1 VRRRLIAAAAIV
13 VVAVGGAA
21 AGCGGDDDSGQSS
34 AEAQVCS
41 SLDGFKAALQN
52 VEGVQLRDP
61 TANANNITLKRV
73 KATWSGV
80 EESAKQLSAA
90 DADAVSS
97 ALSNLDTAVQDLP
110 RPISIQDARSQL
122 QPKLTAVDDALQ
134 EMRDGIQCS

>member
-1 VRRRLIAAAAIV
+1 MRRRLIAAAAIV